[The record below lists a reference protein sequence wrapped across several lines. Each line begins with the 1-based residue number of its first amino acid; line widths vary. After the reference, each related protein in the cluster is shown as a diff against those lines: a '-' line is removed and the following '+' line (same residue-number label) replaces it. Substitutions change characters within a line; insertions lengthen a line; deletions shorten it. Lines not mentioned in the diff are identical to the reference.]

1 MARKAEKQEKPKRVY
16 RKKTEAKAPLK
27 REPKTPYNWRKHL
40 KPKNA
45 PDQSTDHYE
54 QILVETLLQKELMF
68 AELNIWVEAFPQV
81 LTELQQ
87 HTGEI
92 KIEDVTYHLELF
104 QRIMKKKFS

>member
-1 MARKAEKQEKPKRVY
+1 MAKKAEKTEKPRRVY
-16 RKKTEAKAPLK
+16 KKKTDIKPSVERKA
-27 REPKTPYNWRKHL
+27 KTPYNWRKHL

-45 PDQSTDHYE
+45 PDQLTDHYE
-54 QILVETLLQKELMF
+54 QILAETLLQKELMF